1 MTPHDA
7 CQGASTDLHRCIVI
21 PMRCRSVACT
31 EASCRSQQLL
41 YCMAHQ
47 NIGTLVLL
55 PGGTVYAR
63 TLKHYLVVSVL
74 EIRYDFLH
82 PQRRWS
88 SALLKNENGR
98 AQRFHE
104 RSLHLRQHTHR
115 SVKAVSGCL
124 PGVPDEQHVKA
135 VL

>member
-21 PMRCRSVACT
+21 PMLCRSVACT

-63 TLKHYLVVSVL
+63 TLKHYLVVSVQENYL
-74 EIRYDFLH
+74 YILAHLAKNGKDCLLAARH
-82 PQRRWS
+82 S
-88 SALLKNENGR
+88 SPALKG
-98 AQRFHE
+98 
-104 RSLHLRQHTHR
+104 
-115 SVKAVSGCL
+115 
-124 PGVPDEQHVKA
+124 
-135 VL
+135 